1 MKFNLKNKTIWV
13 IGPNGMVGKALIK
26 ELEGKCKKIL
36 FVSKK
41 LNLTNQITV
50 SVVKKINQM

>member
-13 IGPNGMVGKALIK
+13 TGPNGMVGKALIK

-36 FVSKK
+36 FASKK
-41 LNLTNQITV
+41 IKFNKSN
-50 SVVKKINQM
+50 